1 MLYLM
6 YPPRTRALLSVRK
19 THNGKRSRIH
29 DGEYGGLSR
38 SGTRSERRSR
48 IHDGELARGQPGRQ
62 LAGSLSPSD
71 GHGCSDPAYDSFRV
85 EPPLRRRPARR
96 DELAV
101 ELAGELRDLW
111 PTCVPGFLKDRRDL
125 GVRDEVL
132 PALRIPVEEHPDPA
146 LLIGIAKGV

>member
-1 MLYLM
+1 MAWRVLEVGVFEHRRGTTNSNSL
-6 YPPRTRALLSVRK
+6 
-19 THNGKRSRIH
+19 GKDVHERH
-29 DGEYGGLSR
+29 DQENLHGGEA
-38 SGTRSERRSR
+38 
-48 IHDGELARGQPGRQ
+48 D
-62 LAGSLSPSD
+62 AGSLSPTD
-71 GHGCSDPAYDSFRV
+71 GYGGSDPAYDSLRV

-96 DELAV
+96 EELAV

-132 PALRIPVEEHPDPA
+132 PALRIPVEEHPDPT